1 MTTIRTAWTVSVG
14 DELLTGESLDTHG
27 RTIAGRLAAM
37 GVGVVGHA
45 VVGDDRRALAARI
58 RTALAEADLLIVTGG
73 LGPTLD
79 DITREAL
86 ADAIETPWEEDP
98 AGVEHV
104 ERWFRSTGREMP
116 PGNRRQ
122 AFRPRGSRLLHNAQG
137 TAPGIL
143 GTAGDAAYVALP
155 GPPREM
161 QPMLEDALAVLLPD
175 ARPRPTRLVRAFG
188 IGESTAAARIESLM
202 ERTRE
207 LPVATTVSD
216 SIVTAR
222 IRGTSAADETAV
234 EALAE
239 EVRRAWS
246 PYAFDDG
253 ATGLAAVVG
262 TRCESLG
269 LAVATA
275 ESCTGGL
282 LGGELT
288 AVPGSSG
295 WYRGGV
301 VAYENRRKIEDLDVP
316 ARLVESFGAVSAEVA
331 GAMADGVRTRTGA
344 ELGIST
350 TGVAGP
356 GGGTEEKPVGTVW
369 IGVSDDRGTVTRCF
383 RFSGDRALIRRRTV
397 LAAMQIVRFRLDDVE
412 APLLWEYSA

>member
-1 MTTIRTAWTVSVG
+1 
-14 DELLTGESLDTHG
+14 
-27 RTIAGRLAAM
+27 
-37 GVGVVGHA
+37 
-45 VVGDDRRALAARI
+45 
-58 RTALAEADLLIVTGG
+58 
-73 LGPTLD
+73 
-79 DITREAL
+79 
-86 ADAIETPWEEDP
+86 
-98 AGVEHV
+98 
-104 ERWFRSTGREMP
+104 
-116 PGNRRQ
+116 
-122 AFRPRGSRLLHNAQG
+122 
-137 TAPGIL
+137 
-143 GTAGDAAYVALP
+143 
-155 GPPREM
+155 
-161 QPMLEDALAVLLPD
+161 MLEDALAVLLPD
-175 ARPRPTRLVRAFG
+175 ARPRPTRLVRSFG

-222 IRGTSAADETAV
+222 IRGASAADETAV

-239 EVRRAWS
+239 EVRRAWT

-262 TRCESLG
+262 IRCEALG
-269 LAVATA
+269 LTIATA

-282 LGGELT
+282 LGGEFT

-316 ARLVESFGAVSAEVA
+316 AGLVESFGAVSAEVA

-344 ELGIST
+344 DLGIST

-397 LAAMQIVRFRLDDVE
+397 LAAMQIVRFRLDGVD
-412 APLLWEYSA
+412 APLLWECSA